1 MPNILVFDVNETLL
15 DLSALAPEFTRVFGD
30 AGLLEKW
37 FDNVILFA
45 MGLTLA
51 NHYRTFGEIGA
62 AALQMLADAEGAPL
76 SEEQAR
82 RIAGGIRSLPPH
94 PEVPGALRLLKDAG
108 FRLVTLT
115 NSPLAVVDAQ
125 MANAELQPFFE
136 RNFSVDTVRRF
147 KPAPEP
153 YRMVA
158 EELGVEPPDISND
171 MWMIA
176 AHAWDVGGAMQAG
189 YRAAFVARP
198 GKAAYPL
205 FPKPDAAGGDLR
217 EVAEAIIEIEREI
230 ERR

>member
-1 MPNILVFDVNETLL
+1 MSKILVFDVNETLL
-15 DLSALAPEFTRVFGD
+15 DLSALAPEFAKVFGD
-30 AGLLEKW
+30 AALLDEW
-37 FDNVILFA
+37 FNNVILFA

-51 NHYRTFGEIGA
+51 NAYRTFGEIGV
-62 AALQMLADAEGAPL
+62 AALQMLADAGGAPL

-94 PEVPGALRLLKDAG
+94 REVPGALRLLKDAG

-115 NSPLAVVDAQ
+115 NSPMAVVDAQ
-125 MANAELQPFFE
+125 MANAELQAFFE

-158 EELGVEPPDISND
+158 EELGVAPSE

-176 AHAWDVGGAMQAG
+176 AHAWDVGGAMQTG

-198 GKAAYPL
+198 GKAPYPL
-205 FPKPDAAGGDLR
+205 FPKPDAIGGDLR
-217 EVAEAIIEIEREI
+217 EVAEAIVEI

>member
-1 MPNILVFDVNETLL
+1 MSKILVFDVNETLL
-15 DLSALAPEFTRVFGD
+15 DLSALAPEFASVFGD
-30 AGLLEKW
+30 AALLGEW
-37 FDNVILFA
+37 FNQVILFA

-51 NHYRTFGEIGA
+51 NAYRTFGEIGV

-94 PEVPGALRLLKDAG
+94 PEVPGALQFLKDAG

-115 NSPLAVVDAQ
+115 NSPLAVVGAQ

-158 EELGVEPPDISND
+158 EELAVEAGEL
-171 MWMIA
+171 WMIA
-176 AHAWDVGGAMQAG
+176 AHAWDVGGAMQVG

-198 GKAAYPL
+198 GKAPYPL
-205 FPKPDAAGGDLR
+205 FPKPAAIGGDLR
-217 EVAEAIIEIEREI
+217 EVAEAIVKFEREI
-230 ERR
+230 EPR